1 MLLSFAITNTILL
14 KLMGEYHFLLGT
26 FKNNNDGFIS
36 FITSVYI
43 LNQYNDH

>member
-14 KLMGEYHFLLGT
+14 KLMGVYHFLLGT
-26 FKNNNDGFIS
+26 FKNNNHGFMS

-43 LNQYNDH
+43 LNQYSGH